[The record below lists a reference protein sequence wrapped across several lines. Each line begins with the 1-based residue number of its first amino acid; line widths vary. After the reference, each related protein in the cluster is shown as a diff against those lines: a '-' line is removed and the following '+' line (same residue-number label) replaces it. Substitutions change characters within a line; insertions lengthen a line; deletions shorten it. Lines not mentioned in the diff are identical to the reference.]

1 MCGIWCLF
9 GNDPDCPVSKLLDSA
24 NLIQHRGPDCFRFEN
39 VNHYDNCCF
48 GFHRLAIVD
57 DINGMQPMRLL
68 VKPHIWLTYN
78 GEIYNYKRLEKQFKF
93 DYQTDC
99 DGEALIH
106 LYDRGGID
114 FMASQ
119 LDGVFNFCLLDT
131 KAKKVFLGRDT
142 YGVRPG
148 FHYFDEQKGL
158 MAACSEVKG
167 LVGVKAHVNGI
178 SKAKIIH
185 VPPGH
190 VLEYNLK
197 ISGKVEFVRQ
207 ARFHHPERFPRY
219 KTLVR
224 LDDVTPSPPPAPVG
238 GGGAAL
244 EGSGDHGAED
254 LVAEEILSG
263 GVEAK
268 LRRLLTE
275 AVKKRMIGQRRIGC
289 MLSGGL
295 DSSLITSL
303 VHRSMGEMGLDY
315 PLQTF
320 SIGMEG
326 SPDLANARKV
336 ADFLGTEHH
345 EIKFTP
351 QEGVDALE
359 DVIRHLETY
368 DITTIRASVGMYL
381 VSKYIKRETDSVVIF
396 SGEGAD
402 ELMQGYIYFHKAP
415 TADAAHK
422 ESVRLLEDLYLYD
435 NLRADRTTA
444 AHGLELRVPFLDHQF
459 SSYFLSLDPELAR
472 PRESHEKYLIRSAF
486 DVKDSSEKAFLP
498 SEVLWRPKEAFS
510 DGVSSQK
517 KSWFQILQDHI
528 DKHVTDKDLAEAP
541 KIFPFNTPKTKEAF
555 FYRRKFEEFY
565 PKSEHLTPYMWMP
578 KWVETDDP
586 SARTLTHYQSE

>member
-1 MCGIWCLF
+1 M
-9 GNDPDCPVSKLLDSA
+9 
-24 NLIQHRGPDCFRFEN
+24 
-39 VNHYDNCCF
+39 
-48 GFHRLAIVD
+48 
-57 DINGMQPMRLL
+57 
-68 VKPHIWLTYN
+68 TYN
-78 GEIYNYKRLEKQFKF
+78 GEIYNYKRLGKQFKF

-99 DGEALIH
+99 DGESLIH

-131 KAKKVFLGRDT
+131 KAKKVFIGRDT

-148 FHYFDEQKGL
+148 FKYFNQDKGL
-158 MAACSEVKG
+158 LAVCSEAKG
-167 LVGVKAHVNGI
+167 LVGVKQHVNGI
-178 SKAKIIH
+178 SKEKI
-185 VPPGH
+185 VPLLPGRIE
-190 VLEYNLK
+190 EYNLK
-197 ISGKVEFVRQ
+197 TDGKVEFVRQ
-207 ARFHHPERFPRY
+207 ERFHWAERFPRY
-219 KTLVR
+219 KTLLR
-224 LDDVTPSPPPAPVG
+224 LDDVEP
-238 GGGAAL
+238 
-244 EGSGDHGAED
+244 EKGAEGD
-254 LVAEEILSG
+254 GKLTEELVTGS
-263 GVEAK
+263 VEAK

-351 QEGVDALE
+351 EEGVEALTE
-359 DVIRHLETY
+359 VIRHLETY

-381 VSKYIKRETDSVVIF
+381 VSQYIKRNTDSVIVF

-402 ELMQGYIYFHKAP
+402 ELMQGYIYFQKAP
-415 TADAAHK
+415 SKEAAHA
-422 ESVRLLEDLYLYD
+422 ESIRLLEDLYLYD

-444 AHGLELRVPFLDHQF
+444 AYGLELRVPFLDHQF

-472 PRESHEKYLIRSAF
+472 PKDAHGNEKFLIRSAF
-486 DVKDSSEKAFLP
+486 DQKDSSTKPFLP
-498 SEVLWRPKEAFS
+498 TEVLWRPKEAFS

-517 KSWFQILQDHI
+517 KSWFQILQDYI
-528 DKHVTDKDLAEAP
+528 DKHVTEQELEVAP
-541 KIFPFNTPKTKEAF
+541 QTYPFNTPKTKESL
-555 FYRRKFEEFY
+555 FYRRKFEEFF
-565 PKSEHLTPYMWMP
+565 PSCSHLIPYMWMP

-586 SARTLTHYQSE
+586 SARTLKNYQAE

>member
-1 MCGIWCLF
+1 MCGIWCIF
-9 GNDPDCPVSKLLDSA
+9 GNDADCPVSKLLDSA
-24 NLIQHRGPDCFRFEN
+24 NSIQHRGPDCFRFEN
-39 VNHYDNCCF
+39 VNHYANCCF
-48 GFHRLAIVD
+48 GFHRLAIID

-68 VKPHIWLTYN
+68 GKPHIWVTYN
-78 GEIYNYKRLEKQFKF
+78 GEIYNYKRLGKQFKF

-99 DGEALIH
+99 DGESLIH

-131 KAKKVFLGRDT
+131 KAKKVFIGRDT

-148 FHYFDEQKGL
+148 FKYFNQDKGL
-158 MAACSEVKG
+158 LAVCSEVKG
-167 LVGVKAHVNGI
+167 LVGVKQHDNGI
-178 SKAKIIH
+178 SKEKI
-185 VPPGH
+185 VPVLPGH
-190 VLEYNLK
+190 VEEYNLK
-197 ISGKVEFVRQ
+197 SDGKVEFVRQ
-207 ARFHHPERFPRY
+207 ERFHWAERFPRY
-219 KTLVR
+219 KTSLR
-224 LDDVTPSPPPAPVG
+224 LDDVAAE
-238 GGGAAL
+238 GGA
-244 EGSGDHGAED
+244 GDRASESTEE
-254 LVAEEILSG
+254 LVAGS
-263 GVEAK
+263 VEAK

-320 SIGMEG
+320 CIGMEG
-326 SPDLANARKV
+326 SPDLANARIV

-351 QEGVDALE
+351 EEGVGALS

-381 VSKYIKRETDSVVIF
+381 VSQYIKRNTDSIIIF

-402 ELMQGYIYFHKAP
+402 ELMQGYIYFQKAP
-415 TADAAHK
+415 SAEAAHE

-444 AHGLELRVPFLDHQF
+444 AFGLELRVPFLDHQF

-472 PRESHEKYLIRSAF
+472 PADAHGNEKFLIRSAF
-486 DVKDSSEKAFLP
+486 DPKDSSMKPFLP
-498 SEVLWRPKEAFS
+498 AEVLWRPKEAFS

-517 KSWFQILQDHI
+517 KSWFQILQDFI
-528 DKHVTDKDLAEAP
+528 EQHVTDQELEEAL
-541 KIFPFNTPKTKEAF
+541 KTYPFNTPKTKESL
-555 FYRRKFEEFY
+555 FYRRKFEEFF
-565 PKSEHLTPYMWMP
+565 PNCSHLTPYMWMP
-578 KWVETDDP
+578 KWVQTDDP
-586 SARTLTHYQSE
+586 SARTLKNYQAE

>member
-1 MCGIWCLF
+1 MCGIWCIF

-39 VNHYDNCCF
+39 VNHYANCCF

-68 VKPHIWLTYN
+68 VKPHIWVTYN
-78 GEIYNYKRLEKQFKF
+78 GEIYNYKKLGKQFQF

-99 DGEALIH
+99 DGESLIH
-106 LYDRGGID
+106 LYDHGGID

-131 KAKKVFLGRDT
+131 KAKKVFIGRDT

-148 FHYFDEQKGL
+148 FKYFDQDKGL
-158 MAACSEVKG
+158 LAVCSEAKG
-167 LVGVKAHVNGI
+167 LTGVKAHVNGI
-178 SKAKIIH
+178 SKAKI
-185 VPPGH
+185 VPVQPGH
-190 VLEYNLK
+190 IEEYSLRTD
-197 ISGKVEFVRQ
+197 GKVEFVRQ
-207 ARFHHPERFPRY
+207 ARFHWPERFPRY
-219 KTLVR
+219 KTMVR
-224 LDDVTPSPPPAPVG
+224 LDDVPPQQAG
-238 GGGAAL
+238 GGD
-244 EGSGDHGAED
+244 SAEVKEE
-254 LVAEEILSG
+254 LVTG
-263 GVEAK
+263 NVETK

-320 SIGMEG
+320 SIGMDG

-351 QEGVDALE
+351 EEGVEALT

-381 VSKYIKRETDSVVIF
+381 VAKYIKRETDSVVIF

-415 TADAAHK
+415 SADAAHK

-459 SSYFLSLDPELAR
+459 SSYFLSLDPEMAR

-486 DVKDSSEKAFLP
+486 DVKDSSTKPYLP

-517 KSWFQILQDHI
+517 KSWFQILQDFI
-528 DKHVTDKDLAEAP
+528 AKQVSDQDLAAAP
-541 KIFPFNTPKTKEAF
+541 KLYPFNTPKTKESF
-555 FYRRKFEEFY
+555 FYRRKFEEFF
-565 PKSEHLTPYMWMP
+565 PKCSHLIPYMWMP

-586 SARTLTHYQSE
+586 SARTLTHYQS